1 MAAMSTPTRAV
12 TDARE
17 REATAPVRC
26 SCYAVLSELLAS
38 PHDLDPRV
46 PLREKSG
53 IASGLEFGAPVDAA
67 LSAYVES
74 ELDDLKRQY
83 SGLFEVGDD
92 GPPVPIREDLQTGQR
107 AGTREDLV
115 RFYSFFKYSLG
126 EKFAWAPDH
135 ASVELEFMH
144 YLCYHEASADDGHLS
159 YQLAQFDFSSRHLVT
174 WLPRLANNVQAK
186 SPDSIYGR
194 IVGVVCEFLL
204 RDHEWQAATIVESSV
219 DRPVDASASAKS
231 G

>member
-1 MAAMSTPTRAV
+1 MAAMSIPTRSV
-12 TDARE
+12 TDARD
-17 REATAPVRC
+17 RGATAPLRC

-67 LSAYVES
+67 LSAYVEFDLE
-74 ELDDLKRQY
+74 ELQRQY

-174 WLPRLANNVQAK
+174 WFPRLANAVQAK

-194 IVGVVCEFLL
+194 VVGVVCEFLL
-204 RDHEWQAATIVESSV
+204 RDHDWQAATIV
-219 DRPVDASASAKS
+219 DQPVDQSAGASAAPNSV
-231 G
+231 